1 MGKCIQRRVRRRR
14 KDRFKHGI
22 LTGLLLVT
30 AAGLLALIL
39 ARQEKRRRSQYG
51 PAGCSEFRTPLALDE
66 CFDRLADRRDSDV
79 FAYECTRERDGSFT
93 LRLTLHQP
101 TQQPLDT
108 LYTLRLDPGRETIV
122 TLFFIREAFGSP
134 EPVFPPEMLDEFLP
148 QKLDA
153 RRTR

>member
-1 MGKCIQRRVRRRR
+1 M
-14 KDRFKHGI
+14 HGF
-22 LTGLLLVT
+22 LSGLLLVT

-134 EPVFPPEMLDEFLP
+134 EPVFPPEMLDEFLL